1 MIRVRLCVGVRGTI
15 GAAVDRYIV
24 RNACSLHRPPMPTF
38 CLTMNMIDSVRPLR
52 TACALLV
59 ATLVAVGGAAAQD
72 KVLNLYSARHYST
85 DEALYDNFTKETGIK
100 INRIE
105 GSEDQLLQRIKS
117 EGANSPADVFLTVD
131 AGRLWIADQDGVFQ
145 SIHSKVLDERIPAA
159 YRLASGTW
167 YGLSTRAR
175 VFVVDKSKVKP
186 GDINTYEDLADP
198 KWKGQICTRSGSH
211 VYMLSLLSSII
222 EHDGAAKAE
231 AWAKG
236 VVANL
241 ARQPK
246 GGDTDQIKAVAAG
259 ECAIALSNSYY
270 IARMMKSTKPDD
282 RAVMERVR
290 VVWPNSNGRGVHM
303 NVSGGG
309 VLKYAPHKDNAV
321 RFLEYLV
328 SDEAQGY
335 FANGNNEWPVVAT
348 YKVKNP
354 ALDAMGT
361 FKPDPINMI
370 ALGKN
375 QRLAQEIVNRVG
387 WK

>member
-1 MIRVRLCVGVRGTI
+1 MFLSSFKYVT
-15 GAAVDRYIV
+15 AAL
-24 RNACSLHRPPMPTF
+24 AAS
-38 CLTMNMIDSVRPLR
+38 
-52 TACALLV
+52 AALV
-59 ATLVAVGGAAAQD
+59 AFSASAQD

-85 DEALYDNFTKETGIK
+85 DEALYSNFTKATGIK

-105 GSEDQLLQRIKS
+105 AGEDALLQRIKA

-131 AGRLWIADQDGVFQ
+131 AGRLWIADQDGIFAPIQ
-145 SIHSKVLDERIPAA
+145 SKVLNERIPAT

-167 YGLSTRAR
+167 YGFSTRAR
-175 VFVVDKSKVKP
+175 VMVVDKLKVKP
-186 GDINTYEDLADP
+186 GDIATYEDLADP

-222 EHDGAAKAE
+222 EHAGAEKAE

-259 ECAIALSNSYY
+259 ECSIALSNTYY
-270 IARMMKSTKPDD
+270 IARLLKSDKPDE
-282 RAVMERVR
+282 RAVMEKVR
-290 VVWPNSNGRGVHM
+290 VVWPNTNGRGVHM

-309 VLKYAPHKDNAV
+309 VLKNAPNKESAIK
-321 RFLEYLV
+321 FMEYLA

-335 FANGNNEWPVVAT
+335 FANGNNEWPTVKSAA
-348 YKVKNP
+348 VKNE
-354 ALDAMGT
+354 ALDSLGK
-361 FKPDPINMI
+361 FKEDTINMI

>member
-1 MIRVRLCVGVRGTI
+1 MTSIKVALKCAI
-15 GAAVDRYIV
+15 AAVAI
-24 RNACSLHRPPMPTF
+24 SLT
-38 CLTMNMIDSVRPLR
+38 T
-52 TACALLV
+52 
-59 ATLVAVGGAAAQD
+59 GAMSAHAQAPAQE

-85 DEALYDNFTKETGIK
+85 DEALYINFTKATGIK

-105 GSEDQLLQRIKS
+105 AGEDALLQRIKA

-131 AGRLWIADQDGVFQ
+131 AGRLWIAEQDGIFQ
-145 SIHSKVLDERIPAA
+145 PIQSKVLNEKIPAA

-167 YGLSTRAR
+167 YGFSTRAR
-175 VFVVDKSKVKP
+175 VIAVDKERVKE
-186 GDINTYEDLADP
+186 GDITTYEDLADP

-222 EHDGAAKAE
+222 EHAGAAKAE
-231 AWAKG
+231 EWAKG

-246 GGDTDQIKAVAAG
+246 GGDTDQLKAVAAG
-259 ECAIALSNSYY
+259 ECSIALSNTYY
-270 IARMMKSTKPDD
+270 IARLIKSDKADE
-282 RAVMERVR
+282 RAVMQKLR
-290 VVWPNSNGRGVHM
+290 VVWPNTNGRGVHM

-309 VLKYAPHKDNAV
+309 VVKTAPNKDNAIK
-321 RFLEYLV
+321 FMEYLAG
-328 SDEAQGY
+328 DEAQAY
-335 FANGNNEWPVVAT
+335 FANGNNEWPVVKTAT
-348 YKVKNP
+348 VKNE
-354 ALDAMGT
+354 ALDSMGK
-361 FKPDPINMI
+361 FKEDSINMI

>member
-1 MIRVRLCVGVRGTI
+1 MFLSSLKKITI
-15 GAAVDRYIV
+15 
-24 RNACSLHRPPMPTF
+24 
-38 CLTMNMIDSVRPLR
+38 
-52 TACALLV
+52 ALLAMSAI
-59 ATLVAVGGAAAQD
+59 ATANAQD

-85 DEALYDNFTKETGIK
+85 DEALYTNFTKATGIK

-105 GSEDQLLQRIKS
+105 AGEDALLQRIKA

-131 AGRLWIADQDGVFQ
+131 AGRLWIAEQDGVFAPVQ
-145 SIHSKVLDERIPAA
+145 SKVLNEKIPAA

-167 YGLSTRAR
+167 YGFSTRAR
-175 VFVVDKSKVKP
+175 VMVVDKTKVKA

-222 EHDGAAKAE
+222 EHNGAAKAE
-231 AWAKG
+231 EWAKG

-246 GGDTDQIKAVAAG
+246 GGDTDQLKAVAAG
-259 ECAIALSNSYY
+259 ECSIALSNTYY
-270 IARMMKSTKPDD
+270 VARLIKSDKPDD
-282 RAVMERVR
+282 RAVMEKLR
-290 VVWPNSNGRGVHM
+290 VVWPNTNGRGVHM

-309 VLKYAPHKDNAV
+309 MVKTAPNKENAIK
-321 RFLEYLV
+321 FLEYLA
-328 SDEAQGY
+328 SDEAQVY
-335 FANGNNEWPVVAT
+335 FADGNNEWPVVKSAFT
-348 YKVKNP
+348 KNA
-354 ALDAMGT
+354 ALDSMGK
-361 FKPDPINMI
+361 FKADEVNMI

>member
-1 MIRVRLCVGVRGTI
+1 MIFQTPSIRLRSFCVAAISTLIAVY
-15 GAAVDRYIV
+15 GAQ
-24 RNACSLHRPPMPTF
+24 
-38 CLTMNMIDSVRPLR
+38 
-52 TACALLV
+52 
-59 ATLVAVGGAAAQD
+59 AQD
-72 KVLNLYSARHYST
+72 KVINLYSARHYST
-85 DEALYDNFTKETGIK
+85 DEALYNNFTRTTGIK
-100 INRIE
+100 VNRLE
-105 GSEDQLLQRIKS
+105 GGEDQLLQRIKS

-131 AGRLWIADQDGVFQ
+131 AGRLWLADQEGVFAPIQ
-145 SIHSKVLDERIPAA
+145 SKVLNERIPAA
-159 YRLASGTW
+159 YRLASNTW

-175 VFVVDKSKVKP
+175 VMVVDKLKVKA
-186 GDINTYEDLADP
+186 GDITTYEDLADA

-222 EHDGAAKAE
+222 EHDGAEKAE

-259 ECAIALSNSYY
+259 ECAIALSNTYY
-270 IARMMKSTKPDD
+270 IARMIKSDKPED
-282 RAVMERVR
+282 RAAMERVR

-309 VLKYAPHKDNAV
+309 VLKYAPNKENAIK
-321 RFLEYLV
+321 FMEYLV

-335 FANGNNEWPVVAT
+335 FANGNNEWPIVSGL
-348 YKVKNP
+348 KVKNA

-361 FKPDPINMI
+361 FKADAVNMI

-375 QRLAQEIVNRVG
+375 QRQAQEIVNRVG